1 MPIRNHEPVRR
12 AVRRR
17 FVLPGH
23 WQHVSARTQQGRYA
37 FENFDPEFIA
47 RVWGYIGIANSRYG
61 VQLAIFVL
69 MGNHFHA
76 LIQAKRSRRV
86 SLWCQY
92 VKSNLARLTHE
103 FHGTSGTVWDGP
115 YRHTNLLT
123 EYAELANF
131 RYICAHSVKE
141 GLTNHPGAWP
151 GPNCIDALL
160 NGTPIEGIWLDRDG
174 LRAARKRNPKAPK
187 AAFLHKI
194 PVELTPLSAGHRSP
208 QTWRHICQN
217 TIDGIL
223 ADYGRP
229 ELPATY
235 TSRYDFTHVPEA
247 TKKSRAHC
255 FDARVDT
262 AVIDRERLREA
273 QKARSNAVEASI
285 FAYQR
290 MVERGLDLAEP
301 PHGAQWIS
309 VIADAQAEEVAE
321 EPFPGRPSA
330 ELSRQATA

>member
-1 MPIRNHEPVRR
+1 MPTREHEPIRRSP
-12 AVRRR
+12 RRR
-17 FVLPGH
+17 YVLPGH

-37 FENFDPEFIA
+37 FENFDPEFVA
-47 RVWGYIGIANSRYG
+47 RVRGHVGIANARYG
-61 VQLAIFVL
+61 VQLAVFVL

-103 FHGTSGTVWDGP
+103 FHGTTGTVWDGP
-115 YRHTNLLT
+115 YRHANLLT

-131 RYICAHSVKE
+131 RYICAHSIKE

-174 LRAARKRNPKAPK
+174 WRAARKRDPKAPK

-194 PVELTPLSAGHRSP
+194 PVELTPLGAGHRSP
-208 QTWRHICQN
+208 QTWRQICRETVN
-217 TIDGIL
+217 SIL
-223 ADYGRP
+223 VAYGRP
-229 ELPATY
+229 DLPATY
-235 TSRYDFTHVPEA
+235 TSRHDFTHVPEI

-262 AVIDRERLREA
+262 DLIDRQLLREA
-273 QKARSNAVEASI
+273 QEARSNAVEASI

-301 PHGAQWIS
+301 PHGTQWTS
-309 VIADAQAEEVAE
+309 VIANALAEEVAE
-321 EPFPGRPSA
+321 GPFPGRPFAS
-330 ELSRQATA
+330 LPRQAAA